1 MNLNWKIPGYEKAKG
16 PCCGVISC
24 AIAAQVPFDD
34 AWNWHK
40 VKLKAEGFKRFKGG
54 TTSAHYTSFLEEK
67 GIKHKLLCGRILE
80 NSDVTDFEIGKTTL
94 VQFSGWT
101 AKPDTVYLV
110 TTTGHAQILYNGHVY
125 DQSAVRAGAG
135 VPIHKHW
142 GKLKKVKQVLEILE
156 PEKITHLE
164 FGLPLFDYHNMKG
177 VH

>member
-40 VKLKAEGFKRFKGG
+40 VKTKVKRFTG
-54 TTSAHYTSFLEEK
+54 TTWQHTYTEFLTEK
-67 GIKHKLLCGRILE
+67 GIRHRVL
-80 NSDVTDFEIGKTTL
+80 SDVKEFKCGTTTL
-94 VQFSGWT
+94 VQFSGWYANPNT
-101 AKPDTVYLV
+101 MYLV
-110 TTTGHAQILYNGHVY
+110 ATTGHAQILYNGHVY
-125 DQSAVRAGAG
+125 DQSAVQTGAG

-142 GKLKKVKQVLEILE
+142 GKLKKCRYIIEILE
-156 PEKITHLE
+156 PEKITHAE
-164 FGLPLFDYHNMKG
+164 FGLPLFDYTNTKG